1 MAKSAPED
9 AAALKAVR
17 EAEKGLVRL
26 QKELRKSIKKFTNGE
41 SDRQK
46 IKAAQSKI
54 LDFMA
59 RQKSTLK
66 LQRSAAFD
74 KLSEEAQAGLV
85 WLDGV
90 TSDLNNL
97 LGRLEFCKRMMKRDP
112 EGDRKILVKTVRDF
126 RAEIGQP
133 PKGLGVLLKMVK
145 QGTEARHPAGAQL
158 AALPMI
164 ILFWLMVETIVR
176 GLRKR

>member
-1 MAKSAPED
+1 MAKPTPED
-9 AAALKAVR
+9 AAAFKALR
-17 EAEKGLVRL
+17 EAEKGLSRL
-26 QKELRKSIKKFTNGE
+26 QKELRKAVKKFTNGE

-59 RQKSTLK
+59 KQKSTLR

-74 KLSEEAQAGLV
+74 KMSTEAQSGLL
-85 WLDGV
+85 WLDEV
-90 TSDLNNL
+90 VNELNNL
-97 LGRLEFCKRMMKRDP
+97 LGRLDLCKRMMKRDP
-112 EGDRKILVKTVRDF
+112 AGDRKILVKTVRDF
-126 RAEIGQP
+126 RAEIRQP

-145 QGTEARHPAGAQL
+145 QGTEAKHPAGTQL

-164 ILFWLMVETIVR
+164 ILLWLIIETILR